1 LSGQATWTFDEMLT
15 EHQTALEQTLRLTVK
30 SLVEAR
36 VKKVADAMTAQR
48 LAEVDTMAKDRDA
61 WAERAY
67 DLEACNA
74 ELDRR
79 NEELCG
85 QFSALLESLRQNL
98 SRGEEVLRVSEIVL
112 TRCRRRSRSRSPPG
126 RTRGLAV
133 KKKRLAPSCKH
144 NVCFFN

>member
-1 LSGQATWTFDEMLT
+1 MDFDELLT
-15 EHQTALEQTLRLTVK
+15 EYQTALEQTLRLTVK
-30 SLVEAR
+30 ALVEAR

-61 WAERAY
+61 WAERAC

-98 SRGEEVLRVSEIVL
+98 SRGEEVLRVSELVL
-112 TRCRRRSRSRSPPG
+112 TRCRRRSRSRSPPS

-133 KKKRLAPSCKH
+133 KKKTCSKLQT
-144 NVCFFN
+144 